1 MIPVFQSVEM
11 QGGQAVWPKHGSS
24 ADRRRVAG
32 SPALTASKG
41 APNTQMPPPG
51 ATRQTACAT
60 VCYMTT
66 RTTALPHR
74 GHING
79 RVGVREL
86 RQNLSVYLERVIAGE
101 TLDVTDRGRAVA
113 MLVPLRPGATLV
125 DRLVASGRAIPA
137 SRRLEDLPP
146 LRGKIPADLGG
157 QLQRVLQELREDKV

>member
-1 MIPVFQSVEM
+1 
-11 QGGQAVWPKHGSS
+11 
-24 ADRRRVAG
+24 
-32 SPALTASKG
+32 
-41 APNTQMPPPG
+41 
-51 ATRQTACAT
+51 
-60 VCYMTT
+60 
-66 RTTALPHR
+66 
-74 GHING
+74 
-79 RVGVREL
+79 
-86 RQNLSVYLERVIAGE
+86 VYLERVIAGE